1 MIRALDLL
9 VLPLCPCQQCTH
21 FLIRPQ
27 HLYGAFLNCL
37 PSAVHQMLQQMSHD
51 LLSILLLRYHF
62 PPHLYTCSHLPI
74 LLCQFWSQTS
84 SADRLPDYC
93 VTYVLVFVHAIV
105 WPYCLCNLFLC
116 LFCCCLHQRTWEVHE
131 ILVNRKKNTC
141 LCDCVAVGTDEQKV
155 WFRASSALCCY
166 SIGFLWF
173 FDLDFYKPHSLWVRN
188 IRLFAFPNA
197 KNGTAATVV

>member
-1 MIRALDLL
+1 MYS
-9 VLPLCPCQQCTH
+9 LPYKAPAFIWSFPELSTLSRPPDAPTDVPWPSLH
-21 FLIRPQ
+21 F
-27 HLYGAFLNCL
+27 
-37 PSAVHQMLQQMSHD
+37 
-51 LLSILLLRYHF
+51 LLRYHF

-84 SADRLPDYC
+84 SADPLPDYC

-105 WPYCLCNLFLC
+105 WPYCLICNLFLC

-141 LCDCVAVGTDEQKV
+141 LCDCVTVGTDEQKV

-173 FDLDFYKPHSLWVRN
+173 FDLDFNKPHSLWVRN
-188 IRLFAFPNA
+188 IRLFSFPNA